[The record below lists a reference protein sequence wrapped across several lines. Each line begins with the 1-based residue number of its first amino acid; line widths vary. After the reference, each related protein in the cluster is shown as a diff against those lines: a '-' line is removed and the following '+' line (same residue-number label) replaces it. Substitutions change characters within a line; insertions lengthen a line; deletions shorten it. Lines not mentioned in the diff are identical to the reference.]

1 MNENY
6 QNRVEELSNGRIQ
19 SPMERRRPAE
29 GSSLD
34 FIEIFYLLWGHLWQA
49 ILCLILGGAI
59 AFAYTYYR
67 IPPTYTATAKI
78 YMVSASENS
87 LISFS
92 DISMGSTLATDYK
105 EMMKMRPLLED
116 VIRNLDLN
124 MSPSSLSGRISIYG
138 ASESRLLNITV
149 TDTNPFRAADI
160 ANEMANQAVVYLPMY
175 MECKAPNIAE
185 TALVPTHKSGPNIT
199 RNTMQGALVGF
210 VLYCALLVG
219 IYMLNDTLVTPDDVE
234 KYLGVQPLAT
244 IPEGDLGT
252 FTRKRDK
259 KKSKKKSSERK
270 SEESEG

>member
-1 MNENY
+1 MNEN
-6 QNRVEELSNGRIQ
+6 NRTRVEELSNGRIQ
-19 SPMERRRPAE
+19 SPMERRHPAMDVN
-29 GSSLD
+29 SIDLV
-34 FIEIFYLLWGHLWQA
+34 EIFYLLWGHLWQA

-67 IPPTYTATAKI
+67 VPPTYRATAKI

-87 LISFS
+87 LISLG
-92 DISMGSTLATDYK
+92 DLNMGSSLASDYK

-124 MSPSSLSGRISIYG
+124 ISPAELLRRISIAG
-138 ASESRLLNITV
+138 ASDSRLLNIVV

-185 TALVPTHKSGPNIT
+185 TALVPTTKAGPNIT
-199 RNTMQGALVGF
+199 RNTMQGAAIGF
-210 VLYCALLVG
+210 AAYCALLIL

-234 KYLGVQPLAT
+234 KYLGVQPLTT
-244 IPEGDLGT
+244 IPEGDLGS
-252 FTRKRDK
+252 FARSKR
-259 KKSKKKSSERK
+259 SKKKRK
-270 SEESEG
+270 SKSSDEGSEG